1 MQHFATPPPD
11 SPVKD
16 LNGDA
21 PSNVP
26 ALSPF
31 ASMLLKH
38 TNVSYARTALCS
50 PGLQPPLTKTAHGT
64 KTIDRSQKPLTP
76 PRQAAPPPQV
86 RTISQPK
93 VETPKGYANT
103 QNAQPP
109 PSSSALSSAPQST
122 PIRSGPTVVAKP
134 ISGRR
139 EEYVRYDTISTP
151 VTVLPKKKEDK
162 RSDGGAAALKPH
174 EREIVDRKT
183 EELRSL
189 VEKLLEDKQDPDGP
203 DNFESVSTDEGDVYV
218 MIPKAMV
225 SLSDKMSSLI
235 NLGRFAAL
243 PVELVMNVQSL
254 LQPGITSTTKNASF
268 ERPDETSEWSQ
279 SVSAAELALKAS
291 KMVLDTMIEGRDDY
305 RMRREEIIDMII
317 DLIKFIKDA
326 CIVPIVQARRS
337 GPTEVLFS
345 AATGQ
350 RRELQAVLRLCGSV
364 FSRFAVL
371 LGKHNLSERALNSL
385 EYLTLE
391 LVMEPN
397 SDSEKDSVFTVQKFE
412 QFRQKAVDVLAEIFA
427 RHAEQQSSILNGIL
441 SNLEKLPDKKA
452 SARQFKSA
460 REVPIMTISA
470 LFMRFVQVAAA
481 NKTMPV
487 EKDISKGTEEEPS
500 EEESDNEL
508 GAAMKNK
515 KRSRSDK
522 TQLAQSLFA
531 KAMQIAATIVTSLI
545 ERASNVSKTGD
556 KPFRNLLD
564 LFIEDFCNVLGS
576 PEWPAAEM
584 LLQQILVRM
593 QNILQADLT
602 AKQSVVDKDM
612 ALSTMSR
619 IGCGA
624 LDLKIRLKKLKRE
637 KLDVSLS
644 GLSSQL
650 DRLLD
655 EALNDDAR
663 EGIND
668 MDLLAFDGP
677 YRMVVES
684 LPDYM
689 DSLSSQDDP
698 RLQSVSGCHVTLW
711 MNAVNRA
718 FPASAEDT
726 DTYPLAV
733 KNIRKHL
740 ESITMDSRW
749 LAREQ

>member
-1 MQHFATPPPD
+1 
-11 SPVKD
+11 
-16 LNGDA
+16 
-21 PSNVP
+21 
-26 ALSPF
+26 
-31 ASMLLKH
+31 
-38 TNVSYARTALCS
+38 
-50 PGLQPPLTKTAHGT
+50 
-64 KTIDRSQKPLTP
+64 
-76 PRQAAPPPQV
+76 
-86 RTISQPK
+86 
-93 VETPKGYANT
+93 
-103 QNAQPP
+103 
-109 PSSSALSSAPQST
+109 
-122 PIRSGPTVVAKP
+122 
-134 ISGRR
+134 
-139 EEYVRYDTISTP
+139 
-151 VTVLPKKKEDK
+151 
-162 RSDGGAAALKPH
+162 
-174 EREIVDRKT
+174 
-183 EELRSL
+183 
-189 VEKLLEDKQDPDGP
+189 
-203 DNFESVSTDEGDVYV
+203 
-218 MIPKAMV
+218 
-225 SLSDKMSSLI
+225 
-235 NLGRFAAL
+235 
-243 PVELVMNVQSL
+243 
-254 LQPGITSTTKNASF
+254 
-268 ERPDETSEWSQ
+268 
-279 SVSAAELALKAS
+279 
-291 KMVLDTMIEGRDDY
+291 
-305 RMRREEIIDMII
+305 
-317 DLIKFIKDA
+317 
-326 CIVPIVQARRS
+326 
-337 GPTEVLFS
+337 
-345 AATGQ
+345 
-350 RRELQAVLRLCGSV
+350 
-364 FSRFAVL
+364 
-371 LGKHNLSERALNSL
+371 LSERALNSL

-427 RHAEQQSSILNGIL
+427 RHIEQQSSILNGIL

-481 NKTMPV
+481 NKTMPA
-487 EKDISKGTEEEPS
+487 KKGISKGTEEGSS

-515 KRSRSDK
+515 KRGRSDK

-689 DSLSSQDDP
+689 DSLSSHDDP